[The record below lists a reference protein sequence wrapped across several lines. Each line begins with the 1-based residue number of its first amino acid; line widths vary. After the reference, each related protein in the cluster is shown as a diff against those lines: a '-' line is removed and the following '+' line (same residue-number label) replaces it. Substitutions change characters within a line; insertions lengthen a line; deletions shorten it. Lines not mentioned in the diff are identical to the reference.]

1 MSLGQLTAD
10 FRQRQVRLVGDQRQH
25 GYPMLGQPRAT
36 IASHGPSLGVAL
48 NRCAHRM
55 AVLSLMLNRFA
66 AARADE
72 PPEIAEATRSRRS

>member
-1 MSLGQLTAD
+1 VTFGTQSL
-10 FRQRQVRLVGDQRQH
+10 R
-25 GYPMLGQPRAT
+25 
-36 IASHGPSLGVAL
+36 PSD
-48 NRCAHRM
+48 AHRT